1 MAKQKE
7 FTTVRVDQDIY
18 DDVVE
23 IKQAEKP
30 SPTITHLI
38 NTLLAE
44 AIAARKKKGS
54 QVVCG
59 LVY

>member
-1 MAKQKE
+1 MAKQKD

-18 DDVVE
+18 DEVVE
-23 IKQAEKP
+23 LRATEKP

-44 AIAARKKKGS
+44 ALAARKKKAKH
-54 QVVCG
+54 
-59 LVY
+59 

>member
-23 IKQAEKP
+23 IKQTEKP

-44 AIAARKKKGS
+44 AIAARKKKAAK
-54 QVVCG
+54 
-59 LVY
+59 